1 MPGTLRRWSLAALGA
16 TTLIVVGAAAVPR
29 AEQRAPAATAADV
42 TVTLDRAT
50 ARVKDFFERAQSLVC
65 TEKVYVQ
72 PLSASLTG
80 DGFGRT
86 IESELRLAWD
96 PAEDGHGAAE
106 ATALR
111 RVMRV
116 NGRTPRK
123 KDRRNCTTEE
133 RHEVAPQPLSM
144 LLDGERD
151 KYTFTHGGPGRL
163 DGREVVLLDFREV
176 EKAKGAVSADDEDED
191 CLSFDITGGLRG
203 RLWLDA
209 ETHDVLRL
217 DQHLSYVELKL
228 SQTLLRRPGVQQ
240 DATLDRY
247 DMSYRFKR
255 VTFENPPETIVLP
268 VSYTHLMVTRGS
280 AAIRMRRQ
288 TTYTNYQRFLTG
300 GRLVPGPAPQ

>member
-1 MPGTLRRWSLAALGA
+1 
-16 TTLIVVGAAAVPR
+16 
-29 AEQRAPAATAADV
+29 
-42 TVTLDRAT
+42 
-50 ARVKDFFERAQSLVC
+50 
-65 TEKVYVQ
+65 
-72 PLSASLTG
+72 TG

-144 LLDGERD
+144 LLDGERA

>member
-1 MPGTLRRWSLAALGA
+1 MPGLLRRWSLAALAA
-16 TTLIVVGAAAVPR
+16 TTLLVLGAAAAPR
-29 AEQRAPAATAADV
+29 AEQRAPQPPAPDV
-42 TVTLDRAT
+42 LVTLDRAT

-72 PLSASLTG
+72 PLNSSLTG

-123 KDRRNCTTEE
+123 KDRNNCTTEE
-133 RHEVAPQPLSM
+133 RNEVAPQPLSM
-144 LLDGERD
+144 LLDAERG
-151 KYTFTHGGPGRL
+151 KYTFTHGGAGRL
-163 DGREVVLLDFREV
+163 DGREVLLLDFREI
-176 EKAKGAVSADDEDED
+176 EKAKGEVSTHDDDED
-191 CLSFDITGGLRG
+191 CLSFQITGGSRG
-203 RLWLDA
+203 RLWVDT

-228 SQTLLRRPGVQQ
+228 SRALLRRPGAQQ

-247 DMSYRFKR
+247 DTSYRFKR

-280 AAIRMRRQ
+280 AAVRTRRQ
-288 TTYTNYQRFLTG
+288 TTYSNYQRFLTG

>member
-1 MPGTLRRWSLAALGA
+1 MPGLLRRWSLAGLAA
-16 TTLIVVGAAAVPR
+16 TTLLVLGAAAVPR
-29 AEQRAPAATAADV
+29 AEPQAPGSPAPDV
-42 TVTLDRAT
+42 LATLDRAT
-50 ARVKDFFERAQSLVC
+50 SRVKDFFERAQSLVC

-72 PLSASLTG
+72 PLSSGLTG

-86 IESELRLAWD
+86 IESELRLSWD

-133 RHEVAPQPLSM
+133 RNEVAPQPLSM
-144 LLDGERD
+144 LLDAERV
-151 KYTFTHGGPGRL
+151 KYTFTHAGPGRL
-163 DGREVVLLDFREV
+163 DGRQVVMLDFREI
-176 EKAKGAVSADDEDED
+176 EKAKGEVWAHEDDED
-191 CLSFDITGGLRG
+191 CLSFQITGGARG
-203 RLWLDA
+203 RLWVDA

-217 DQHLSYVELKL
+217 DQHLSYVDLKL
-228 SQTLLRRPGVQQ
+228 APALLRRPGVQQ
-240 DATLDRY
+240 DAMLDRY
-247 DMSYRFKR
+247 DLSYRFKR

-268 VSYTHLMVTRGS
+268 VSYSHLMVTRGS
-280 AAIRMRRQ
+280 AAVRMRRQ
-288 TTYTNYQRFLTG
+288 TTYSNYQRFLTG